1 MTTHS
6 DEPSAGEV
14 ATERRHLFTLAYR
27 MFGST
32 AEAEEVVRQTYAR
45 WYCLPEAERAAIADP
60 RSWLANTAGRLC
72 LARLSAPP
80 VPRVDYPG
88 EWLPEPVPGTLLPA
102 GAARGRASDQLSLDE
117 SVTMGLLVTLESLG
131 PSERVA
137 FVLHD
142 VFGMP
147 FSSVG
152 AVVGRTASATRA
164 LAKDARGRIRDR
176 LNAGSEPDQHPR
188 TVHNLRRAAET
199 GQPGILAAVL
209 APDVAMFTDSGGVV
223 PVDPRTLRGAETV
236 ARKICDVLQHD
247 PTDLSEQQVN
257 GQSGLVLRRQGT
269 VVGIVSVNVREYLV
283 TDLWIVLNPDKL
295 RHWNQ
300 PEPRR

>member
-6 DEPSAGEV
+6 DEPSAEDI
-14 ATERRHLFTLAYR
+14 AEERRHLFTLAYR

-45 WYCLPEAERAAIADP
+45 WYCLPEAERALITDP
-60 RSWLANTAGRLC
+60 RTWLANTAGRLC
-72 LARLSAPP
+72 LARLAAPP
-80 VPRVDYPG
+80 APRGEYPG
-88 EWLPEPVPGTLLPA
+88 QWLPEPVPGTLLPA
-102 GAARGRASDQLSLDE
+102 TPVGGRASDQLSLDE

-152 AVVGRTASATRA
+152 AVVGRTTSATRA
-164 LAKDARGRIRDR
+164 LAKAARGRIRDR
-176 LNAGSEPDQHPR
+176 LSAAAEPDQHPR
-188 TVHNLRRAAET
+188 AVHNLRRAAES

-223 PVDPRTLRGAETV
+223 PVDARTLRGAETV
-236 ARKICDVLQHD
+236 ARKICDVLERE
-247 PTDLSEQQVN
+247 PTEMSEQPVN
-257 GQSGLVLRRQGT
+257 GQSGLVLRRAGT
-269 VVGIVSVNVREYLV
+269 VVGIVSVNVREQLI

-300 PEPRR
+300 PETAR